1 MKRTLALLAVWIVF
15 AVTAVGV
22 GFAASGFIDQPFAAA
37 AGVAVP
43 EEASP
48 AGGAATNPTT
58 AATPP
63 TTLRTPTQT
72 PPQTPPRTPTPTTPT
87 PTTTPRTTTRPSS
100 GGRPTATAPG
110 SPTTTRSVNT
120 EAGYVGARC
129 TRGLVT
135 VSASPAPGWQ
145 LNGISAPGQDEG
157 EVEFEQSGD
166 GEASIEITALCGVS
180 GPTLTVQR
188 FAGDGDSDTGTGTGG
203 DADRDADSDS
213 DSDGDSGAVSGDA
226 S

>member
-48 AGGAATNPTT
+48 TGGAATNPTT
-58 AATPP
+58 ARTGPSTPP
-63 TTLRTPTQT
+63 TPTATP
-72 PPQTPPRTPTPTTPT
+72 
-87 PTTTPRTTTRPSS
+87 PSS
-100 GGRPTATAPG
+100 GGRPTPTAPTPVRPTGSTPPAPG
-110 SPTTTRSVNT
+110 SSTTTRSVNT

-166 GEASIEITALCGVS
+166 GEASIEVTALCGVS

-188 FAGDGDSDTGTGTGG
+188 FAGDGDAGTGP
-203 DADRDADSDS
+203 DRDADSDAGS
-213 DSDGDSGAVSGDA
+213 
-226 S
+226 